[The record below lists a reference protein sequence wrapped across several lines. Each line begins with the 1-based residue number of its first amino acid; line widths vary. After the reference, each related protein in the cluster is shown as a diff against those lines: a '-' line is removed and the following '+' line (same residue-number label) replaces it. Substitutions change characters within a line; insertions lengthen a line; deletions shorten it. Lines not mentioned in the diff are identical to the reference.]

1 MWLIKPSPSTLWRA
15 PACGPAPGWRWERHF
30 WSFRPTWGLDS
41 GGTTPAAGLLEV
53 GASVPVLER
62 AARSARISMWT
73 GRPERDRA
81 SRACPGPE
89 IPHETQDLP
98 LAASRAGSSRP
109 EAFAAGSLRRRKPS
123 PRRPGSGHARPR
135 WRRRTVTWRTG
146 MPPVS
151 EAAEGA
157 GYGRQSPTV
166 PGDAAGAGPEGWT
179 LPAHIVRRPQERST
193 RPNVPLCSTAPSGS
207 VVLQTCPDETSIDVR
222 TRPDDDRAST
232 VHGSAGRVA
241 TSIVGAGPR
250 GGKSPIGRPFTTRVT
265 VRVVP
270 FEIPSWGSGFAVGPG
285 EVVVHAARPTMSK
298 AARRAV
304 RSFPVIDMPT
314 PRRSNWP
321 SRSAGLAWR
330 PAMSP
335 GRGSAH
341 GSIKVVRVPL
351 SWPTRA
357 SLPGQSLR
365 SRAFSCRIA
374 RRTAQ

>member
-1 MWLIKPSPSTLWRA
+1 MVVWRSGMSHGSAGAIGSMDVVLTGTSRGLIDVAHQTAPVHALARPGLRHA
-15 PACGPAPGWRWERHF
+15 PAFG
-30 WSFRPTWGLDS
+30 
-41 GGTTPAAGLLEV
+41 AALH
-53 GASVPVLER
+53 
-62 AARSARISMWT
+62 AARP
-73 GRPERDRA
+73 GLRP
-81 SRACPGPE
+81 CPGMA
-89 IPHETQDLP
+89 
-98 LAASRAGSSRP
+98 LAASFLEFPTQLGPRQWRHDARRRAPRSRSERARARMCRSECSDLDVGRPLGTRPGLQSVPWPRDPPRNPGYAAGSVTGRVL
-109 EAFAAGSLRRRKPS
+109 AAGSLRRG
-123 PRRPGSGHARPR
+123 RPGSGHARPR
-135 WRRRTVTWRTG
+135 RRRRTVAWRAG
-146 MPPVS
+146 MSPVS

-298 AARRAV
+298 AARRAI

-321 SRSAGLAWR
+321 SRSAGLA
-330 PAMSP
+330 
-335 GRGSAH
+335 
-341 GSIKVVRVPL
+341 
-351 SWPTRA
+351 
-357 SLPGQSLR
+357 
-365 SRAFSCRIA
+365 
-374 RRTAQ
+374 